1 MALSLAEKDRK
12 VFHIAVQL
20 LCGDAS
26 YTILQAGRDLEDI
39 PLASLVKSR
48 WSTFLSCL
56 EEALASHELTPANDA
71 WDSIVSTHYS
81 PHLLTPAS
89 ATDSS
94 LLTPSNRSPNL
105 SLP

>member
-56 EEALASHELTPANDA
+56 EEALASHELTPTNDV

-81 PHLLTPAS
+81 PHLLTPES
-89 ATDSS
+89 CQC
-94 LLTPSNRSPNL
+94 N
-105 SLP
+105 